1 MRGLSFFQS
10 QRQAMPK
17 LSELKFHLTTSSAN
31 IKTGPIPVSTSSKAT
46 CPASCPFAGNG
57 CYAEAGPLNLHWQ
70 KVTNGERG
78 LALPD
83 FLAAI
88 AALPAGQLWRHGQA
102 GDFPHNAGR
111 ISRRYVRGLIAANRG
126 RNGYT
131 YTHHNLQLGENLS
144 LIRSAN
150 RNGFTVNVS
159 TESMAAADSAIAAGL
174 PAVLAVPS
182 DEERVT
188 WQTAA
193 GNRVLVC
200 PAQRSDTKTCADCKL
215 CHKRGRRVII
225 AFLAHGIGRR
235 KVNAAIAAAT

>member
-1 MRGLSFFQS
+1 M
-10 QRQAMPK
+10 
-17 LSELKFHLTTSSAN
+17 
-31 IKTGPIPVSTSSKAT
+31 
-46 CPASCPFAGNG
+46 
-57 CYAEAGPLNLHWQ
+57 
-70 KVTNGERG
+70 
-78 LALPD
+78 
-83 FLAAI
+83 AAI
-88 AALPAGQLWRHGQA
+88 AALPASQLWRHGQA
-102 GDFPHNAGR
+102 GDFPHTAGR
-111 ISRRYVRGLIAANRG
+111 ISRRYLRAIIAANRG

-131 YTHHNLQLGENLS
+131 YTHHSLAIGENAS

-159 TESMAAADSAIAAGL
+159 TESESAADRAIAAGL